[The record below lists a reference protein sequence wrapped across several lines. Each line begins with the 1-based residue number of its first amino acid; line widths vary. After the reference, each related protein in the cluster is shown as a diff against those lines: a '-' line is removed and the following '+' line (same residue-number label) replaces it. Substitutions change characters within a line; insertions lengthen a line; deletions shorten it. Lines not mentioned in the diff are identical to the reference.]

1 MNLGR
6 LAAVILN
13 RNLGKVCDSLVEDLK
28 LRGVSEIFVVDASS
42 SPSLRSKNAT
52 LTPQDSDIISKGL
65 RINRGYNLGLG
76 QALIESNAD
85 WILCLPVDTEIDA
98 FHFEKLLLQLERY
111 PKVVAVCPLEVN
123 SPYLPLVPQSGLAIA
138 WKIPEGPVF
147 LRSDFVRD
155 FQVGDRIRLFDDENF
170 RGYLSF
176 VELALRIYG
185 NDSAFGISSLIQ
197 VHEREDYLLNF
208 ADLMKT
214 EPLEI
219 NKYLLVWEGLTWLKE
234 KYGLVDRWS
243 FENMVRLVYEDFVSK
258 NPRESEI
265 AIY

>member
-1 MNLGR
+1 MSLTR
-6 LAAVILN
+6 LSVVILN
-13 RNLGKVCDSLVEDLK
+13 RNLGDVCDSLVADLK
-28 LRGVSEIFVVDASS
+28 LRGVNDIFVVDASS

-52 LTPQDSDIISKGL
+52 LTPKDPGIISKGL

-76 QALIESNAD
+76 QAIANSKAD
-85 WILCLPVDTEIDA
+85 WVLCLPVDTEIDA
-98 FHFEKLLLQLERY
+98 FHFEKLLVQLQQY
-111 PKVVAVCPLEVN
+111 PSVVAVCPLETN
-123 SPYLPLVPQSGLAIA
+123 SPYLSLVPESGLGIA
-138 WKIPEGPVF
+138 WKIPEGPIF
-147 LRSDFVRD
+147 LQSDFVRV
-155 FQVGDRIRLFDDENF
+155 FQEGDRVRIFDDENF

-185 NDSAFGISSLIQ
+185 NNKAFGVSSLIQ

-208 ADLMKT
+208 SDLMKT

-219 NKYLLVWEGLTWLKE
+219 NKYLLVTEGISWLKE

-243 FENMVRLVYEDFVSK
+243 FENMARLVFEDFVSK

-265 AIY
+265 AIH